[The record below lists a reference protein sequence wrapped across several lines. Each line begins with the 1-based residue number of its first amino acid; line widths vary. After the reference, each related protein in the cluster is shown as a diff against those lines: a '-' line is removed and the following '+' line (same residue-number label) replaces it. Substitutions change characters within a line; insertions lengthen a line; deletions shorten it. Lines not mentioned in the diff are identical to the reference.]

1 MKFRLTSVLYTLL
14 IALFFTA
21 IQNIALWRHIT
32 ELFEANPPN
41 SLIFAISIPI
51 FICAALN
58 IIFSLLIWPK
68 IYRVLIPVLIILSA
82 LATYGMYSY
91 GVFFDYGM
99 IVNIFET
106 NTGEAT
112 SYLSLG
118 GGLWLLAIGLI
129 PAIIF
134 TSMKVQFKP
143 FFKELLSKLGSIVI
157 SLLVIGLIAAGYY
170 KDYASLVRNHSE
182 IKALINPTNYLSATY
197 RYAQYQ
203 LIEAKMPFKHIGT
216 DAVNEHAA
224 TTEKTNKPNVVV
236 MVLGEASRSMNYSL
250 NSYDRDTNPELAKR
264 NVISFKDVKS
274 CGTATAASVPC
285 MFSDMTKA
293 NYNPMTARHQ
303 DGVLDVM
310 HHAGID
316 VLWKDNDGGCKGACD
331 RIKHIEM
338 SAEIDPSLCH
348 NDSCYD
354 QILLKGLQQYIDDAK
369 QDTFIVLHVIGSHG
383 PTYDDRYPEKFK
395 VFTPTC
401 DTSDLQ
407 NCTQQQVKNTY
418 DNTIVYTD
426 YILSQVIDMLKK
438 DDHHANT
445 AMFYM
450 ADHGESL
457 GEDGVYLHGLPYAI
471 APKEQTTVPLIL
483 WLSPE
488 YQKSQHI
495 NRACLEKEAQA
506 GGYSQDN
513 LFHSLLGM
521 MDVKTKVYEP
531 KLDIFSQCRS
541 ISAH

>member
-1 MKFRLTSVLYTLL
+1 MKLRLTSVLYTLL
-14 IALFFTA
+14 VALFFTA
-21 IQNIALWRHIT
+21 IQNIALWQHIT
-32 ELFEANPPN
+32 ELFENQPPK
-41 SLIFAISIPI
+41 SIIFAISIPI

-58 IIFSLLIWPK
+58 IIFTLLIWPR
-68 IYRVLIPVLIILSA
+68 IYRILIPLLIILSS

-106 NTGEAT
+106 NTGEAA

-118 GGLWLLAIGLI
+118 GGLWLLAIGI
-129 PAIIF
+129 VPAIIF

-143 FFKELLSKLGSIVI
+143 FIKELASKLLSIVI
-157 SLLVIGLIAAGYY
+157 SLVVIGIIAAGYY

-197 RYAQYQ
+197 RYAHYQ
-203 LIEAKMPFKHIGT
+203 LIEANMPFTHIGT

-224 TTEKTNKPNVVV
+224 ITAKTNKPNVVV

-250 NSYDRDTNPELAKR
+250 NGYTRDTNPQLATR
-264 NVISFKDVKS
+264 NVISFLNVKS

-293 NYNPMTARHQ
+293 NYDPVKARHQ
-303 DGVLDVM
+303 DGVLDVL

-331 RIKHIEM
+331 RVKHIEM

-348 NDSCYD
+348 NGSCYD

-369 QDTFIVLHVIGSHG
+369 QDTMIVLHIIGSHG

-407 NCTQQQVKNTY
+407 NCTEQQVKNTY
-418 DNTIVYTD
+418 DNTILYTD
-426 YILSQVIDMLKK
+426 HILSQVIDMLKQ
-438 DDHHANT
+438 DDQHANT

-495 NRACLEKEAQA
+495 NRGCLEKEAAA
-506 GGYSQDN
+506 GGYSQDY

-521 MDVKTKVYEP
+521 MDVKTNVYDP
-531 KLDIFSQCRS
+531 KLDIFSQCRN